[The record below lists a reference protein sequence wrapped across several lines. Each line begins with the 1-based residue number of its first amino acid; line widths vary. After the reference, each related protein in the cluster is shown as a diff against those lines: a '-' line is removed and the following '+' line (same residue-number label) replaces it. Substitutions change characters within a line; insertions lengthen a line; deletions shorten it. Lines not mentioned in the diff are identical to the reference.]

1 VPRRRGSDT
10 QERPRFGFSPRRRAR
25 SRQSMKTKSE
35 RCSDF
40 RSRVWSRDRVKH
52 NETVATVRCR
62 QESKRLHRVTRIPRV
77 THFWPEL
84 ILAWAA
90 RWFAVLSHLGLVISP
105 LRPGR
110 FARPAG
116 ALHQHASSQIPYR
129 SASLATGRPPR
140 LRAPSP
146 GCSPWCNGSRHSG
159 GRAVSDERRRWS
171 HGSDPP
177 TPSPSPPSPFA
188 FPVQPACL
196 GC

>member
-1 VPRRRGSDT
+1 MPKNGLALAPRRVW
-10 QERPRFGFSPRRRAR
+10 RAR
-25 SRQSMKTKSE
+25 SRPSKKTTLQ

-40 RSRVWSRDRVKH
+40 RSRVWSGNRVKH
-52 NETVATVRCR
+52 NETVATVRRR

-90 RWFAVLSHLGLVISP
+90 RWLAVLSHLGLVISP
-105 LRPGR
+105 LRPAR
-110 FARPAG
+110 SARPA
-116 ALHQHASSQIPYR
+116 AAEHQRASSQIPYR

-146 GCSPWCNGSRHSG
+146 GCLPRCNGSRHSG
-159 GRAVSDERRRWS
+159 GRAAADESRRWFY
-171 HGSDPP
+171 GSDPP
-177 TPSPSPPSPFA
+177 TLSRSRPSSFGL
-188 FPVQPACL
+188 PVRPACL